1 MQSPLSMQEEAH
13 FRDASAPSPRRTRS
27 ITPAITPAGAAS
39 AIPAG
44 LTLGQASTH
53 LPHLV
58 QASSIAPV
66 RSFRAASKLTS
77 VMRPVQAQEAVKQY
91 RPRAILPIRRRDFPA
106 GPSRQQTGPK
116 PRFKTQARSLAAR
129 RLDWSQP
136 RGFNPAPP
144 VSTPGSSMRRSDLT
158 ICLITDEVSPSLDDG
173 LAFAGEEGIGTVD
186 LRVIDGRNVLALSR
200 GELTDAARRVQ
211 AAGLSVS
218 CICTPLLKWSPP
230 GRTARSEGDQFGFAL
245 GDRRPR
251 EVYAQAFAA
260 AEILGA
266 RNLRVFSYLAY
277 DGYSL
282 DDLREPIDDLLALAE
297 QFDMT
302 LHVENEG
309 VCNIAGFAELEALI
323 AAYRHPRLRALPD

>member
-1 MQSPLSMQEEAH
+1 
-13 FRDASAPSPRRTRS
+13 
-27 ITPAITPAGAAS
+27 
-39 AIPAG
+39 
-44 LTLGQASTH
+44 
-53 LPHLV
+53 
-58 QASSIAPV
+58 
-66 RSFRAASKLTS
+66 
-77 VMRPVQAQEAVKQY
+77 
-91 RPRAILPIRRRDFPA
+91 
-106 GPSRQQTGPK
+106 
-116 PRFKTQARSLAAR
+116 
-129 RLDWSQP
+129 
-136 RGFNPAPP
+136 
-144 VSTPGSSMRRSDLT
+144 MRRSDLT

-218 CICTPLLKWSPP
+218 CLCTPLLKWSPP

-323 AAYRHPRLRALPD
+323 AAYRHPRLRALPDIANACLASMPPSAADLARLLPFTDILHVKDYANPACRFVAVGEGDIPIAALLAATLPASEAPLTLTIETHACAEPVATTRRSVSALRNMVDSHGLA